1 MTNLQPESVSRE
13 TLMSKYFPGQE
24 DAIRAYAEFL
34 TTAGIERGLIGPRE
48 GERIWERHIFNCLP
62 VTQLLPQGAS
72 LFDIGSGAGLPG
84 IVIALARPD
93 LKVTLIEPLERR
105 VEFLNEAVAA
115 IAAGGVEIE
124 VIRGRAQDVKKSA
137 DFVTARA
144 VAPMEKLKKMSWH
157 MVKTGGSLLA
167 MKGESAANE
176 MVGIKGAE
184 LHEIKLEGIELGRV
198 ISVRKGSL
206 ISAEISAWLIHVKQA
221 IARARQ
227 RSSASGG

>member
-13 TLMSKYFPGQE
+13 TSIQKYFPGQE

-115 IAAGGVEIE
+115 IAASGVEIK

-184 LHEIKLEGIELGRV
+184 LHEIKLEGIELGRI
-198 ISVRKGSL
+198 ISVRKGSV
-206 ISAEISAWLIHVKQA
+206 ISA
-221 IARARQ
+221 
-227 RSSASGG
+227 

>member
-1 MTNLQPESVSRE
+1 MSASDVSRE
-13 TLMSKYFPGQE
+13 TLIKRYFPE
-24 DAIRAYAEFL
+24 RLDEIAAYAHFL

-62 VTQLLPQGAS
+62 VTQLLPRGAS

-93 LKVTLIEPLERR
+93 LSVTLIEPLERR
-105 VEFLNEAVAA
+105 VSFLTEAVD
-115 IAAGGVEIE
+115 GLNIE

-144 VAPMEKLKKMSWH
+144 VAPLEKLKKMSWH

-167 MKGESAANE
+167 MKGESASAE
-176 MVGIKGAE
+176 MEGVKGAT
-184 LHEIKLEGIELGRV
+184 LHEITLEGIELGRIV
-198 ISVRKGSL
+198 AIKKG
-206 ISAEISAWLIHVKQA
+206 A
-221 IARARQ
+221 
-227 RSSASGG
+227 

>member
-1 MTNLQPESVSRE
+1 MTNLQPESDPSQVSRE
-13 TLMSKYFPGQE
+13 TSIAQHFPGQE
-24 DAIRAYAEFL
+24 GAIRAYAEFL

-62 VTQLLPQGAS
+62 ITQLLPQGAS

-115 IAAGGVEIE
+115 IAASGVEIE

-167 MKGESAANE
+167 MKGESAASE

-198 ISVRKGSL
+198 ISVRKGYV
-206 ISAEISAWLIHVKQA
+206 ISA
-221 IARARQ
+221 
-227 RSSASGG
+227 

>member
-13 TLMSKYFPGQE
+13 TLADSTHIAKYFPGQE

-206 ISAEISAWLIHVKQA
+206 ISA
-221 IARARQ
+221 
-227 RSSASGG
+227 

>member
-1 MTNLQPESVSRE
+1 MTNLQPESDPSQVSRE
-13 TLMSKYFPGQE
+13 TTISKYFPGQE

-84 IVIALARPD
+84 IVIALSRPD

-105 VEFLNEAVAA
+105 VEFLNEAVTA

-124 VIRGRAQDVKKSA
+124 VIRGRAQDVKKSTE
-137 DFVTARA
+137 FVTARA

-167 MKGESAANE
+167 MKGESAASE

-198 ISVRKGSL
+198 ISVRKGSV
-206 ISAEISAWLIHVKQA
+206 ISA
-221 IARARQ
+221 
-227 RSSASGG
+227 

>member
-1 MTNLQPESVSRE
+1 MTNLQPESDPSEVSRE
-13 TLMSKYFPGQE
+13 TFISRYFPGQE

-184 LHEIKLEGIELGRV
+184 LHEIKLEGIELGRI
-198 ISVRKGSL
+198 ISVRKGSV
-206 ISAEISAWLIHVKQA
+206 ISA
-221 IARARQ
+221 
-227 RSSASGG
+227 

>member
-1 MTNLQPESVSRE
+1 MTNLQPESDPSQVSRE
-13 TLMSKYFPGQE
+13 TSIQKYFPGQE
-24 DAIRAYAEFL
+24 EAIRAYAEFL

-93 LKVTLIEPLERR
+93 LKLTLIEPLERR

-115 IAAGGVEIE
+115 IAASGVEIE

-198 ISVRKGSL
+198 ISVRKGSV
-206 ISAEISAWLIHVKQA
+206 ISA
-221 IARARQ
+221 
-227 RSSASGG
+227 